1 VKYYFLILL
10 YIPLTLCGQSKT
22 DSLQAL
28 SDERILNVYT
38 LTANSAALWLLPL
51 PDYGRVY
58 GNGAR
63 VSGDFKKPLEPGS
76 ITALAAGAEGWKK
89 QKKMGYRGSFHYE
102 KRFDKDLKWTD
113 ERDAYNGN
121 PFLWADSSIGHWD
134 KDHIDARVDV
144 SASPLGNALL
154 SGLHLDYQVGTGAR
168 TNDPKPFYRYR
179 SIAVQPGLLF
189 KSSESSQAGI
199 TGGGTFILENNELGY
214 YNRGTNNVLLYR
226 LRGYGTYS
234 RVPFVSG
241 ERNRKGQIW
250 NAGAHWEKQVAGYV
264 MLLYGSAQTRK
275 EEVAEGIAKPDMI
288 GRFREVSY
296 DGGAFV
302 SKGNL
307 NRGHSFLLK
316 VNSADAKG
324 RDQVYQAE
332 NAAYTR
338 RTVNGNFQWWDYKS
352 KSRILI
358 KAGFSPALLSY
369 TQSDKAS
376 GSRFSVNTLGG
387 KAEGL
392 VRKYF
397 TGGKQLEIAPE
408 LAYFHVLK
416 NTYLAPNN
424 NVVLREIVRKDYEFM
439 AEPYISAGVKIGWN
453 MFSTQG
459 GHSVYATANHIRS
472 LKESHRTLCTMGY
485 SFLF

>member
-1 VKYYFLILL
+1 VKYYFLIL
-10 YIPLTLCGQSKT
+10 IPVTLCGQSKT

-58 GNGAR
+58 GNGAK
-63 VSGDFKKPLEPGS
+63 VSSDFKKPLEPGS

-121 PFLWADSSIGHWD
+121 PFLWADSSSGNWD

-144 SASPLGNALL
+144 SASPFRNALL

-179 SIAVQPGLLF
+179 SIAVQPGFLF
-189 KSSESSQAGI
+189 KLSESSQAGI

-241 ERNRKGQIW
+241 ERNRKGQVW

-264 MLLYGSAQTRK
+264 MLLYASAQTRK
-275 EEVAEGIAKPDMI
+275 EEVSEGIAKPEMI
-288 GRFREVSY
+288 GKFTEVKWNT
-296 DGGAFV
+296 GVFI
-302 SKGNL
+302 SKGNV

-316 VNSADAKG
+316 VNSADGKG

-332 NAAYTR
+332 NAAYSR
-338 RTVNGNFQWWDYKS
+338 HTVNGNFQWWGYRS
-352 KSRILI
+352 KSRTLI
-358 KAGFSPALLSY
+358 KTGFLPALLSY
-369 TQSDKAS
+369 SQSDKAS

-397 TGGKQLEIAPE
+397 TRGKQLEVVPG

-416 NTYLAPNN
+416 NTCLAPNN
-424 NVVLREIVRKDYEFM
+424 NVVLREIVLKNYEFM
-439 AEPYISAGVKIGWN
+439 AEPSISASIRIRWSR
-453 MFSTQG
+453 FSPEG
-459 GHSVYATANHIRS
+459 GHSIFVDTDHIRS
-472 LKESHRTLCTMGY
+472 LKESHRTICRMGY